1 MIDGYYLA
9 NEAAQKLTER
19 AGRNVTMDDLRQM
32 RRRNHIEGTKLNY
45 NLVVYTQEQIDAATI
60 PTERTAQVKRK
71 KHRKR
76 KIKASV
82 TT

>member
-9 NEAAQKLTER
+9 NEAAQKLSER
-19 AGRNVTMDDLRQM
+19 AGRVVTLDDLRQM
-32 RRRNHIEGTKLNY
+32 RRREHIEGTKLAY

-60 PTERTAQVKRK
+60 PTERASPVKRK

-76 KIKASV
+76 KAKTPV

>member
-9 NEAAQKLTER
+9 NEAAQKLSER
-19 AGRNVTMDDLRQM
+19 AGRVVTIDDLRQM
-32 RRRNHIEGTKLNY
+32 RRREHIEGTKINY

-60 PTERTAQVKRK
+60 PTERASPVKRK

-76 KIKASV
+76 KTKAPV